1 MISTLLPTL
10 ALAHPAAPPTT
21 DPWPLTNIALVISG
35 VLLGAA
41 VLLGVYR
48 VYRGPQLPDR
58 VVALDL
64 LGTLCVGVCV
74 MVAIAAAE
82 VANLLVAM
90 VMALL
95 LFVSTLAAS
104 HYLLSTLADRRASAA
119 DGEPADD
126 QLAKDHPAGDKSAEE
141 LDKTPPEVRA

>member
-10 ALAHPAAPPTT
+10 ALAHPAAPPAT

-41 VLLGVYR
+41 VLLGVWR

-104 HYLLSTLADRRASAA
+104 HYLLSTLADRRAANPE
-119 DGEPADD
+119 DVDDEPT
-126 QLAKDHPAGDKSAEE
+126 
-141 LDKTPPEVRA
+141 TPPEERA